1 MIDNIIISNVTKI
14 IKYISKIRI
23 IFSDSREKLTDINKI
38 KLLENNNKSSEK
50 EILNYFKELSKY
62 AKIVDEK
69 TGEERYLLEKQY
81 NKFTVPEKSVLKYYL
96 NGINTEGQLKGTV
109 NIYPFNFNIS
119 QKQAVENVNK
129 SNISVIKGPPGTGK
143 TQTILNIIA
152 NLVANNK
159 TIALVSGNNEAI
171 RNVKEKL
178 DKNGYG
184 FIVAELGKD
193 ENVIDFFNH
202 LPQIDIRNFYKKQ
215 INDDIYEKLYEA
227 TNKLEKLLELNNE
240 KYKLKRE

>member
-1 MIDNIIISNVTKI
+1 M
-14 IKYISKIRI
+14 
-23 IFSDSREKLTDINKI
+23 
-38 KLLENNNKSSEK
+38 
-50 EILNYFKELSKY
+50 
-62 AKIVDEK
+62 
-69 TGEERYLLEKQY
+69 
-81 NKFTVPEKSVLKYYL
+81 
-96 NGINTEGQLKGTV
+96 
-109 NIYPFNFNIS
+109 
-119 QKQAVENVNK
+119 
-129 SNISVIKGPPGTGK
+129 
-143 TQTILNIIA
+143 
-152 NLVANNK
+152 VANNK

-240 KYKLKRE
+240 KYKLKRELDNYKLEQKYFEEYYKSQNVEKIDSKKMKNMSSAKIIDFLAYAKLAKEKYLQYKIVFNILLLLRFGIEAEKIKKYRLYINFTKTILHSKNKRIRK